1 MNILQKLFDNN
12 EREVAKY
19 QKKVTQINALEPQM
33 QALSDDMLRA
43 KTGDL
48 KERIAKAL
56 EEECTRRRQ
65 TWEEMDKEDR
75 RLTSDAVLD
84 PLLTEAFAV
93 VRETGRR
100 VLGMRH
106 FDVQLIGGMVT
117 HDGRVGELRTG
128 EGKTL
133 MATLPLYLNALMG
146 KGAHLVTP
154 NDYLSKFGAVSMGP
168 LYNFHGLSVG
178 IIQGASPE
186 TGDVG
191 GTYIY
196 DPEYRDPDARY
207 DYARPLA
214 RRGEA
219 YACDV
224 TYGTNNEYGFD
235 YLRDNL
241 LHNIDDLNQ
250 RELYFAIVDE
260 ADSILIDEART
271 PLIISGPQAVS
282 SDLYVKMDRIVRNLQ
297 NERDYD
303 LEEKAK
309 TAMFTEDGLRRVE
322 SALGIDNLSD
332 PENLNLMQHANAA
345 LRAHAVFK
353 KDIDYVVKRNEAKN
367 KDEIVIVDEFTGRL
381 MFGRRW
387 GDGQHQAIEA
397 KEGVVIENESQ
408 TYATITFQNY
418 FRLYSKLSGMTGTAK
433 TEEEELRKVYAL
445 DVVTV
450 PTNKP
455 MVRGDHPDIVFKT
468 QEAKLR
474 GITQELLRLYA
485 KQQPVLVGTR
495 NIEASER
502 VSNRLTFQ
510 KLEVLAMTLIL
521 RDKLEN
527 AKLDRQ
533 KYSGYSTLLNTN
545 LDQLSLPMLGALA
558 QELRVPNNPRQPDNI
573 QYLKT
578 ILDLPTDQ
586 NIFLEDALEHG
597 IVHNVLNAKFHE
609 KEAHIIAEAGRKGAV
624 TIATN
629 MAGRG
634 VDIILG
640 GSVLPSDED
649 EEDEVETADGE
660 EAPLSYR
667 RGVSSAS
674 RMQSLLEQ
682 ESNKD
687 HRERANAVRELGGLF
702 ILGTERH
709 ESRRIDNQLR
719 GRSGRQGDPGE
730 SRFFVAMDD
739 ELMRL
744 FGDKSNNPLL
754 STWSEEQA
762 IDMKLFSGLIEKA
775 QKKVENHNFD
785 ARKQVLEYDDVM
797 NTQRDVIYS
806 QRRQVLQGADLRN
819 TMVNYLTEIVAGELG
834 VYAPDPNLQAEW
846 DLEGLFV
853 ALNQTF
859 PLVLYMKTADE
870 LKGIKLPELEAK
882 LITTANQAYNDK
894 EAHVSSEIMR
904 DLERHWTLMVLD
916 RHWMEHLSNMEY
928 LREGIGWR
936 GMSGTQPIVLYKK
949 EAFDMFQIMLG
960 SLQDEV
966 IRLIFRTHVEIAQ
979 APPQQAIP
987 AQMVRG
993 TVMSDPMTGISNGDE
1008 SDDGYSILD
1017 PVGGEPAAFGEAGYV
1032 ETGPAQSPNPFDTM
1046 VNQPTTSN
1054 ARSLPRASAAWRSPT
1069 SKPAATA
1076 TATRRVG
1083 RNDPC
1088 PCGSGKKYKM
1098 CCGR

>member
-1 MNILQKLFDNN
+1 MMNLLQRLFDNN

-19 QKKVTQINALEPQM
+19 QKKVAQINALEPEIQR
-33 QALSDDMLRA
+33 LSDRQLRA
-43 KTGDL
+43 KTDEFR
-48 KERIAKAL
+48 ERIATAMEAEL
-56 EEECTRRRQ
+56 ERRRT
-65 TWEEMDKEDR
+65 TWEDMDKDER
-75 RLTSDAVLD
+75 RMASDAVLD
-84 PLLTEAFAV
+84 PMLVEAFAV

-133 MATLPLYLNALMG
+133 MATLPLYLNALLG
-146 KGAHLVTP
+146 RGAHLVTP

-168 LYNFHGLSVG
+168 IYHFHGLSVG

-191 GTYIY
+191 GTYMY
-196 DPEYRDPDARY
+196 DPEYRDPDPRY
-207 DYARPLA
+207 DYARPLPK
-214 RRGEA
+214 RGEA
-219 YACDV
+219 YMADV

-241 LHNIDDLNQ
+241 IHNADELSQ

-271 PLIISGPQAVS
+271 PLIISGPQNVS
-282 SDLYVKMDRIVRNLQ
+282 SDLYIRMDRIVRNLQ
-297 NERDYD
+297 VDRDYD

-309 TAMFTEDGLRRVE
+309 TAMFTEDGLHRVE
-322 SALGIDNLSD
+322 SALGITNLSD

-345 LRAHAVFK
+345 LRAHAVYK
-353 KDIDYVVKRNEAKN
+353 KDIDYVVKRNESKQ

-397 KEGVVIENESQ
+397 KEGVQIESESQ

-418 FRLYSKLSGMTGTAK
+418 FRLYTKLSGMTGTAK

-455 MVRGDHPDIVFKT
+455 MIRVDHPDVVYKT
-468 QEAKLR
+468 TEAKLR
-474 GITQELLRLYA
+474 GITQELLGLYA

-495 NIEASER
+495 NIEQSER

-510 KLEVLAMTLIL
+510 KLELLAMTLIL
-521 RDKLEN
+521 RDKLES
-527 AKLDRQ
+527 AKIDKA
-533 KYSGYSTLLNTN
+533 KYDQYSAQLNTSI
-545 LDQLSLPMLGALA
+545 DQLSLPKLGPIA
-558 QELRVPNNPRQPDNI
+558 QELGVLNNPRLPQNI
-573 QYLKT
+573 EHLKK
-578 ILDLPTDQ
+578 ILDLPGDQ
-586 NIFLEDALEHG
+586 NVYLEDALEHG

-609 KEAHIIAEAGRKGAV
+609 KEAHIIAEAGRKGAI

-640 GSVLPSDED
+640 GSVLPADDTEEESEEAD
-649 EEDEVETADGE
+649 EEAE
-660 EAPLSYR
+660 EGAAPLSYR
-667 RGVSSAS
+667 RGGGAAS

-687 HRERANAVRELGGLF
+687 HRERATAVRELGGLF
-702 ILGTERH
+702 IVGTERH

-719 GRSGRQGDPGE
+719 GRSGRQGDPGG
-730 SRFFVAMDD
+730 SRFFVSLED

-744 FGDKSNNPLL
+744 FGDKSQSPMLA
-754 STWSEEQA
+754 TWSEEQA
-762 IDMKLFSGLIEKA
+762 IDMPLFTKLIERA
-775 QKKVENHNFD
+775 QKKVEMHNFD
-785 ARKQVLEYDDVM
+785 IRKNVLEYDDVM
-797 NTQRDVIYS
+797 NTQREVIYS
-806 QRRQVLQGADLRN
+806 QRRQVLEGADLSR
-819 TMVNYLTEIVAGELG
+819 TMISYLNEMVQGEVA
-834 VYAPDPNLQAEW
+834 VYAPDSSPASEW
-846 DLEGLFV
+846 DLEGLYNKISMV
-853 ALNQTF
+853 F
-859 PLVLYMKTADE
+859 PLPWYVASPSD
-870 LKGIKLPELEAK
+870 LKGLSRVDLEKKLTE
-882 LITTANQAYNDK
+882 IANKAYADK
-894 EAHVSSEIMR
+894 EQSISSEIMR
-904 DLERHWTLMVLD
+904 DIERQWTLRVLD
-916 RHWMEHLSNMEY
+916 RHWMEHLANMEY

-936 GMSGTQPIVLYKK
+936 GTSGTQPIVLYKK
-949 EAFDMFQIMLG
+949 EAFEMFQEMLG

-966 IRLIFRTHVEIAQ
+966 LRLIFRTEVQIQ
-979 APPQQAIP
+979 QVVPAPVTQVSG
-987 AQMVRG
+987 MV
-993 TVMSDPMTGISNGDE
+993 TTDPMTTGDAGLFSDGGEGEDGDE
-1008 SDDGYSILD
+1008 
-1017 PVGGEPAAFGEAGYV
+1017 VAEEEPS
-1032 ETGPAQSPNPFDTM
+1032 QNPFTAAM
-1046 VNQPTTSN
+1046 SQPAGSPGRN
-1054 ARSLPRASAAWRSPT
+1054 LPRAAAALRAPG
-1069 SKPAATA
+1069 SKPPSAPAPI
-1076 TATRRVG
+1076 RRVG

-1088 PCGSGKKYKM
+1088 PCGSGKKYKV
-1098 CCGR
+1098 CHGK